1 MFHICPEQFCHH
13 STIMINGTI
22 GHLVTAECN
31 LENIFSIEILSI
43 SPKHSALATERVV
56 LY

>member
-1 MFHICPEQFCHH
+1 MFHICPEQSCHH
-13 STIMINGTI
+13 STVMINGTI

-31 LENIFSIEILSI
+31 LENIFSIEILSV
-43 SPKHSALATERVV
+43 SPKHSALATEHVV